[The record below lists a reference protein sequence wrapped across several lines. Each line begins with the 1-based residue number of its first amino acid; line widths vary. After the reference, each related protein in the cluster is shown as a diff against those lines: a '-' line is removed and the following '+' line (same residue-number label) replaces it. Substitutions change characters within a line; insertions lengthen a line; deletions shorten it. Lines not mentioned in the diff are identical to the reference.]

1 MTAPR
6 GALVLMGSGELTA
19 TMVEVHKELLGR
31 LGPSPRAV
39 FLDTPAGFQL
49 NADQISERAVAY
61 FRERVGRRLEVASLK
76 SAAAAMAYEGEVA
89 LATLRRAD
97 YILVGP
103 GSPTY
108 ALRQWLTMPVPSIF
122 AERVEA
128 GAVLAAASAAAL
140 TLGRFTLPVY
150 EIYKVGEEPRWV
162 EGLDLLGKFGLPVA
176 VVPHWNN
183 AEGGTHDT
191 RFCYAG
197 EVRFRALQAL
207 LPEDVAVLG
216 IDEHTACVLDLGRGL
231 AEVRG
236 VGRVTVRRGGAER
249 VYGKGERFPV
259 SLLGGPGPA
268 EDGAQRGVH
277 LSAAPEAEAPEEASG
292 EEGLGGEIRRTE
304 DAFEA
309 ALGRGD
315 AEAAAGALLDLDHL
329 LWAAQR
335 RPEDEDDLGRG
346 REAFREMLALLGHAH
361 AGALPETAPFAPL
374 VASLVALRDQWRGEG
389 MWAEADALR
398 DRLRAAGILV
408 EDTPDGA
415 RWRPLPGPRDPT

>member
-1 MTAPR
+1 MAAPR

-31 LGPSPRAV
+31 LGPGARAV

-61 FRERVGRRLEVASLK
+61 FRERVGRGLEVASLK
-76 SAAAAMAYEGEVA
+76 SAAAARAYEGEVA

-97 YILVGP
+97 YIFVGP

-108 ALRQWLTMPVPSIF
+108 ALRQWKETSVPAIF
-122 AERVEA
+122 AERVEE

-150 EIYKVGEEPRWV
+150 EIYKVGEEPRWA

-197 EVRFRALQAL
+197 EIRFRALQAL

-216 IDEHTACVLDLGRGL
+216 IDEHTACVLDVARGV

-236 VGRVTVRRGGAER
+236 IGRVTVRRGGGESTFA
-249 VYGKGERFPV
+249 KGERFRL
-259 SLLGGPGPA
+259 SLLGGPA
-268 EDGAQRGVH
+268 LAQGGEEGRSG
-277 LSAAPEAEAPEEASG
+277 LPSPSEAALREEASG
-292 EEGLGGEIRRTE
+292 EEGLGGEIRRAE
-304 DAFEA
+304 AAFEA

-315 AEAAAGALLDLDHL
+315 PEAAAGALLDLDHL

-335 RPEDEDDLGRG
+335 RPGDEGDLGQG

-361 AGALPETAPFAPL
+361 GGAQPETAPSAPL
-374 VASLVALRDQWRGEG
+374 VEALVALRDEWREEG
-389 MWAEADALR
+389 KWTEADALR

-408 EDTPDGA
+408 EDTPAGA
-415 RWRPLPGPRDPT
+415 RWRPLPGPRDPS

>member
-1 MTAPR
+1 MAAPR

-19 TMVEVHKELLGR
+19 TMVELHKELLAR
-31 LGPSPRAV
+31 LGAGARAV

-61 FRERVGRRLEVASLK
+61 FRERVGHGLEVASLK
-76 SAAAAMAYEGEVA
+76 SAAAAAGYEGEAA
-89 LATLRRAD
+89 LAALRRAD

-108 ALRQWLTMPVPSIF
+108 ALRQWKQTPVPAIF
-122 AERVEA
+122 GARVQE

-150 EIYKVGEEPRWV
+150 EIYKVGDEPRWA

-197 EVRFRALQAL
+197 EVRFRALQAR

-216 IDEHTACVLDLGRGL
+216 IDEHTACVLDLGRGV

-236 VGRVTVRRGGAER
+236 LGRVTVRRGGAER
-249 VYGKGERFPV
+249 TYGKGERFPLAV
-259 SLLGGPGPA
+259 LAGAAPVVEGERGGPG
-268 EDGAQRGVH
+268 
-277 LSAAPEAEAPEEASG
+277 LSPAPEAEAPGGTLE
-292 EEGLGGEIRRTE
+292 EEGLGAQIRRTE
-304 DAFEA
+304 AAFEA

-315 AEAAAGALLDLDHL
+315 PEAAAGALLELDQR
-329 LWAAQR
+329 LWAAR
-335 RPEDEDDLGRG
+335 RAPGDEGDLG
-346 REAFREMLALLGHAH
+346 REAFREMLALLGHAQ
-361 AGALPETAPFAPL
+361 AAPPAPL
-374 VASLVALRDQWRGEG
+374 VESLVALRDQWRGQG
-389 MWAEADALR
+389 KWSEADALR

-408 EDTPDGA
+408 EDTPEGA
-415 RWRPLPGPRDPT
+415 RWRTLPAFRAPA